1 VDISLSRW
9 DGDLGGPFIPW
20 TDLERLN
27 GKLRS
32 TRLCHGERLLL
43 RAMKALRLERPW
55 PRLAGGWWEH
65 VMALSMEYGQH
76 PKRVEELARDP
87 GRGGSVDEN
96 SLDEARIGLRL
107 EMEGRLLGVIRDPRP
122 DVGDLIEEDGIG
134 QEWDVVSFRGDY
146 FDTTDVEHTLRRK
159 LEEQSPYSS
168 AVKAIVNCR
177 YLSFDQALQ
186 VNEVIHDNRWQD
198 FVLFSSSARSTDR

>member
-9 DGDLGGPFIPW
+9 DGDLGGQFIPW

-55 PRLAGGWWEH
+55 PELTAGWWEH
-65 VMALSMEYGQH
+65 VMALALEFGQH

-107 EMEGRLLGVIRDPRP
+107 EREGRLRGLIRDPRP

-146 FDTTDVEHTLRRK
+146 FDVADVQQTLRRK
-159 LEEQSPYSS
+159 LEEQSPFSS
-168 AVKAIVNCR
+168 AVYAIVNVK
-177 YLSFDQALQ
+177 YLSFEQSLQ
-186 VNEVIHDNRWQD
+186 VSEVVYDNGWQD
-198 FVLFSSSARSTDR
+198 LVLFSSSARSTDR